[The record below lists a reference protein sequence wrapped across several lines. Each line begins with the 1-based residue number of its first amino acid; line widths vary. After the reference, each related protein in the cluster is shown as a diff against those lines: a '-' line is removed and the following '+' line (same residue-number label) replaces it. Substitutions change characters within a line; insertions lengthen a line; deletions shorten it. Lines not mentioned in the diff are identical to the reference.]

1 MNIIFKIE
9 GGIGK
14 SIMATAVCE
23 AIKNKRKKD
32 TLIVVTAYP
41 EVFLCNPHV
50 DKCFSY
56 HQLSYFYKDYVEG
69 KYFEAL
75 LHNPYNETDFILRK
89 GHLIETWCK
98 MFNIDYNGEEPKLY
112 LSEREI
118 NYYSRQFN
126 SNKPIFVIQTNGGG
140 ENQELKYSWS
150 RDIPNKVAQE
160 VVDAFKDDYNIYHI
174 KRNDQLALQNTI
186 PIQADFRVICGLINI
201 SQKRLLID
209 SFAQHTAKALD
220 LDSVV
225 CWIANTPTQFGY
237 ENNINIVAN
246 DETKKPEL
254 KHSFL
259 NKYNIDGNLMEFP
272 YNSESEIFN
281 VEEIIEALKDK
292 DGK

>member
-1 MNIIFKIE
+1 
-9 GGIGK
+9 
-14 SIMATAVCE
+14 
-23 AIKNKRKKD
+23 
-32 TLIVVTAYP
+32 
-41 EVFLCNPHV
+41 
-50 DKCFSY
+50 
-56 HQLSYFYKDYVEG
+56 
-69 KYFEAL
+69 
-75 LHNPYNETDFILRK
+75 
-89 GHLIETWCK
+89 

-186 PIQADFRVICGLINI
+186 PIQADFRAICGLINI

-209 SFAQHTAKALD
+209 SFAQHTAKALG